1 MTRGRFITFE
11 GGEGAGKS
19 TQVKL
24 LAEVLTKRGLDV
36 VTTREP
42 GGAPTAEQIRKLLVE
57 GEAGRWDPMTESMLH
72 TAARREHLVR
82 LVWPALERG
91 AWVISDRFADS
102 TVAYQGSGQGVPP
115 AELDRLYALAAG
127 DFQPDLT
134 LILDLP
140 VEEGLRRAA
149 GRGGKEDRYERMG
162 VAFHE
167 RIRTAFREIAAKHP
181 KRCVVVPAQGNSA
194 EVHKAVLAAADARL
208 GAMGRA

>member
-1 MTRGRFITFE
+1 MSRGRFITFE

-24 LAEVLTKRGLDV
+24 LAEILRKRGLDL

-42 GGAPTAEQIRKLLVE
+42 GGSPTAEQIRRLLVE
-57 GEAGRWDPMTESMLH
+57 GDTRWDPVTEALLH
-72 TAARREHLVR
+72 TAQRREHLVHTVR
-82 LVWPALERG
+82 PGLERG

-102 TVAYQGSGQGVPP
+102 TTAYQGAGQGVTP
-115 AELDRLYALAAG
+115 EQLDQLYRLIAG

-134 LILDLP
+134 IILDLP
-140 VEEGLRRAA
+140 VEEGLKRAA

-167 RIRTAFREIAAKHP
+167 RIRAAYAEIAKRHP
-181 KRCVVVPAQGNSA
+181 ERCVVISA
-194 EVHKAVLAAADARL
+194 LGDPTSVHAAVLAASDAKL
-208 GAMGRA
+208 GTHGRA